1 MRGLNPPIAPSV
13 WMHRTH
19 PQWMPFSL
27 SLPSFDDCPMAG
39 MDIEVWP
46 YRTKTRT
53 LPLNFSLRYV
63 AQVRPRRRLFPDR
76 VATFRSNGIRR
87 MAIWNFT
94 L

>member
-1 MRGLNPPIAPSV
+1 MRGLNPSIALSV

-27 SLPSFDDCPMAG
+27 SLPNFDGCHMAG
-39 MDIEVWP
+39 MDIVVWP

-53 LPLNFSLRYV
+53 LPLNFFLRYV
-63 AQVRPRRRLFPDR
+63 AQVRPHRRLFPAR

>member
-1 MRGLNPPIAPSV
+1 MSGLKPPIAPSV
-13 WMHRTH
+13 WMRRTH
-19 PQWMPFSL
+19 PQWMPFWL
-27 SLPSFDDCPMAG
+27 SLPNFGGCHMAG
-39 MDIEVWP
+39 MDIVAWP

-53 LPLNFSLRYV
+53 LPLSFFLRYV
-63 AQVRPRRRLFPDR
+63 AQVHPRRRLFPDR